1 MMHEILYFQDE
12 QYSQK
17 ALGTIICLYRKKQN
31 LSLCDLAK
39 ELNLSTQYLHEIEK
53 GKKKGSN
60 EVYQTIF
67 DFLGIK
73 FYDDLTLGTKYEGLF
88 NEMIDAYIDMEPK
101 KREQIGQKILTDP
114 YIQTSYFFPI
124 YYLAKFVHDKLIKN
138 QDEAK
143 EDIFECENVYC
154 LFNKNQRAIYF
165 YFRGMHASQFE
176 KNKAYDYFNRSLE
189 ESSSCAI
196 SAMANYMIGAMY
208 TKIHNF
214 AKAIDYL
221 NLSKDLLIKQNH
233 FHRTV
238 YPTIVL
244 GIVYCKMRQATLMEK
259 YLLSAS
265 KIALQ
270 YNDKKNYFISMEDIA
285 FGYLRLC
292 NYDQCIR
299 YSLQLLQEGYTDYYL
314 YYSLAWSY
322 YMKGNKIKAAKYRD
336 LLVKHN
342 KHEYLDVDNYEICLN
357 YLLVGKYEAYFKKL
371 KKYYETCKHKN
382 PIEDNEV
389 LLERLVAYCDQNNLV
404 EEGYYY
410 QKEYIKLL
418 KKS

>member
-1 MMHEILYFQDE
+1 MDHYLNEE
-12 QYSQK
+12 
-17 ALGTIICLYRKKQN
+17 YRKEAIGLVIYHLRKQTN
-31 LSLCDLAK
+31 VSLKQLAD
-39 ELNLSTQYLHEIEK
+39 SVGISSQYLHEIEK
-53 GKKKGSN
+53 GKKKSN
-60 EVYQTIF
+60 IKIYQSIF
-67 DFLGIK
+67 EKLNAT
-73 FYDDLTLGTKYEGLF
+73 FYDDSCYGQKYVFLF
-88 NEMIDAYIDMEPK
+88 YDMIDAYIDMNPN
-101 KREQIGQKILTDP
+101 KRKLLSQELLTDP
-114 YIQTSYFFPI
+114 HIQTSYYHPI
-124 YYLAKFVHDKLIKN
+124 YYLTKFIFNELESEMGSD
-138 QDEAK
+138 D
-143 EDIFECENVYC
+143 EDIKDCLKVYS
-154 LFNKNQRAIYF
+154 LFSKQQRAIFY
-165 YFRGMHASQFE
+165 YFRGIHAFVHEPDKAQF
-176 KNKAYDYFNRSLE
+176 YFHQSLN
-189 ESSSCAI
+189 ESSTVSI
-196 SAMANYMIGAMY
+196 SAMAYYMVGKNYVKTY
-208 TKIHNF
+208 NF

-221 NLSKDLLIKQNH
+221 NLSKDVLVKQNH

-238 YPTIVL
+238 YPMIVL
-244 GIVYCKMRQATLMEK
+244 GIVYSLMRQTSLMEN
-259 YLLSAS
+259 YFLSAS

-270 YNDKKNYFISMEDIA
+270 YNDKKNHFLSMENIA
-285 FGYLRLC
+285 FSHLRLC

-322 YMKGNKIKAAKYRD
+322 YMQGNKINAAKYRD
-336 LLVKHN
+336 LLVKYN

-357 YLLVGKYEAYFKKL
+357 YLLDGKYEAYFKKL

>member
-1 MMHEILYFQDE
+1 M
-12 QYSQK
+12 
-17 ALGTIICLYRKKQN
+17 
-31 LSLCDLAK
+31 
-39 ELNLSTQYLHEIEK
+39 
-53 GKKKGSN
+53 
-60 EVYQTIF
+60 
-67 DFLGIK
+67 GIK